1 MRGVLGGVVVEAG
14 TQCGAAVEGL
24 LSFEDFRQWGGGDAA
39 RLKSARKRRVFWW
52 VGGVGRDVDLLRV
65 CVSLAVH
72 FCWMWSH
79 MEVGYRRDMVV
90 GFRRVVVG
98 VRWIACLEKRWRWR
112 WRVGWWMARSWGVGD
127 GVVVVI
133 LWWRWV
139 TLLWGNFVMFL
150 TDVLN
155 NIFTLLCEPSV
166 LLQSEKKYL
175 ELKR

>member
-1 MRGVLGGVVVEAG
+1 
-14 TQCGAAVEGL
+14 
-24 LSFEDFRQWGGGDAA
+24 
-39 RLKSARKRRVFWW
+39 
-52 VGGVGRDVDLLRV
+52 
-65 CVSLAVH
+65 
-72 FCWMWSH
+72 

-98 VRWIACLEKRWRWR
+98 VRWISCLEKRWGWR
-112 WRVGWWMARSWGVGD
+112 WRVGWWVSRSWGVGD